1 MADTERRIIIGFSSW
16 FGNGRTAAATLA
28 RECAARGAA
37 VTEVDLRAATGVPP
51 EAAGAEWDAAV
62 IVAPVR
68 AGMIVGPARRFARA
82 LSRQRGACIAIVI
95 THAAPL
101 DHFFSPAKSTGR
113 LVKRLRRRKA
123 TLLTD
128 PVYLQVQTQEGP
140 LPVDYA
146 ERMAELATTIT
157 T

>member
-28 RECAARGAA
+28 RECEERGAA
-37 VTEVDLRAATGVPP
+37 VIGIDLLADGVPP
-51 EAAGAEWDAAV
+51 EAAATEWDVAV

-68 AGMIVGPARRFARA
+68 AGIIARPARKFARA
-82 LSRQRGACIAIVI
+82 VSRQRGAVVAIVI